1 MKNLPIVLLFC
12 LTFTLGCGLSG
23 KLANLTS
30 NTGSSNGTTSG
41 PTSTDPGA
49 AAPTSDPRND
59 VIRASR
65 KFLDL
70 PKFSGKMDG
79 TGGKELH
86 MKLEY
91 VAPDRYHIYFYDPP
105 GTVKSETMMIGN
117 DMFVRLN
124 GKWQKFPSMLK
135 DNSMMN
141 MRKMFDEEGLK
152 TVQDVKYVGEDS
164 IDGQKAYLYSYHN
177 TKTDAT
183 TPYPFTSK
191 IWIGAG
197 DGVPKKLE
205 VNYEGG
211 DLKTMTVIYDTSSD
225 ITIEPPV

>member
-1 MKNLPIVLLFC
+1 MKSISQLIFALLIFG
-12 LTFTLGCGLSG
+12 LGCGLSG

-30 NTGSSNGTTSG
+30 NTGSSNGSSSG
-41 PTSTDPGA
+41 PSTGDSGSASPSG
-49 AAPTSDPRND
+49 DPRDD
-59 VIRASR
+59 VIRASK

-70 PKFSGKMDG
+70 PKFSGKMDSS
-79 TGGKELH
+79 GGKELH

-117 DMFVRLN
+117 DMYVKLN
-124 GKWQKFPSMLK
+124 GQWRKFPSMLK
-135 DNSMMN
+135 DHSIMN
-141 MRKMFDEEGLK
+141 MRKMFDEEGMK
-152 TVQDVKYVGEDS
+152 TVQDVKYIGEDS
-164 IDGQKAYLYSYHN
+164 LDGQKTYLYSYHN

-183 TPYPFTSK
+183 MPYPFTSK
-191 IWIGAG
+191 IWIGAS